1 MIMAMVKMVIMVL
14 MALRDMITWKR
25 RLHGAGKLMRKP
37 MSSSA
42 EMHSTRNLPNGK
54 LSPSFTAWNR
64 RRCINFL
71 TIKTRWCSNLL
82 ILAQP
87 LLLVL
92 LHCVCNRCQTH
103 HRGLHNIDM
112 SEIQR
117 WLKDSKDSSSGSA
130 QYWHD

>member
-25 RLHGAGKLMRKP
+25 RLQGAGKLMRKP

-64 RRCINFL
+64 RKL
-71 TIKTRWCSNLL
+71 
-82 ILAQP
+82 
-87 LLLVL
+87 
-92 LHCVCNRCQTH
+92 
-103 HRGLHNIDM
+103 
-112 SEIQR
+112 
-117 WLKDSKDSSSGSA
+117 
-130 QYWHD
+130 